1 MVAHIKAERKLAA
14 VHRESAT
21 IARANTTRAF
31 LRASDPR
38 GNGLCAGFAAALS
51 LELADFDVLGFF
63 PLSLGF
69 ARPTFPYFIRCAE
82 KRSTPVQRDKSANV
96 PTMERAAK
104 VKAGKALTRPLEGSQ
119 PLGLSVLFLLAVPTA
134 TVEPLKWVAVAMGA
148 EGHWAG
154 TVWNS
159 ISFAGTLRAKSPTA
173 ALRASTQSIRVH
185 QGEQA
190 SLVVPGR
197 PALNGR
203 SSAGTGGNAV

>member
-1 MVAHIKAERKLAA
+1 
-14 VHRESAT
+14 
-21 IARANTTRAF
+21 
-31 LRASDPR
+31 
-38 GNGLCAGFAAALS
+38 LCAGFAAALS

-185 QGEQA
+185 QGDQA

>member
-63 PLSLGF
+63 RLSLGF

-82 KRSTPVQRDKSANV
+82 KRSTLVQRDKSANV

-104 VKAGKALTRPLEGSQ
+104 LKRAKRSPD
-119 PLGLSVLFLLAVPTA
+119 LSKDRNLLDSLSLFLLAV
-134 TVEPLKWVAVAMGA
+134 VEPLKWVAVAIGA

-159 ISFAGTLRAKSPTA
+159 ICFAGTLRAKSPTA
-173 ALRASTQSIRVH
+173 ALRASTQSIWVH